1 MKHLSIN
8 LKDGMHKKLK
18 IISVVYGKSIT
29 GLIEDWINGYD
40 IDLSELDFNAEK
52 DDDLK
57 EVKKT
62 NYKKTKNAEKFK
74 IVEKNVLV
82 TAKKAE
88 MQKKILELRDQ
99 KLSFQEIA
107 DKLNAEGV
115 PTLSGDGKW
124 DKGAASKL
132 IK

>member
-52 DDDLK
+52 DGDLK

-62 NYKKTKNAEKFK
+62 NYKKPKNAEKFK

-82 TAKKAE
+82 TAEKAE
-88 MQKKILELRDQ
+88 IQKKILELRDQ
-99 KLSFQEIA
+99 KLSFQKIA

-124 DKGAASKL
+124 DKGTTSKL